1 LPQNLLLL
9 QLLLLVVFSTLHYRK
24 KLCKQTFQMVQK
36 DKPSI
41 SKAVEIHKLPLS
53 GTIERAIPDYS
64 RSDDTGIWNDFNA
77 GDESAFVFIY
87 NRYYKELLSFGRQL
101 CRDKQLVEDCIQ
113 DMFIDL
119 RKKRGHLPIIKSS
132 IRAYLYQILKNSIYD
147 RKIKRKELHLDEGL
161 ETEKVFEIVLSEE
174 SHLIEAE
181 EQLILSRK
189 LQKCMQN
196 LTPRQREVLYYL
208 FYKNM
213 SYDEV
218 RVVMG
223 FEHVKSVRNLFYST
237 VDILK
242 VHMRLSTFLLFCHF
256 ASW

>member
-1 LPQNLLLL
+1 
-9 QLLLLVVFSTLHYRK
+9 
-24 KLCKQTFQMVQK
+24 MVQK
-36 DKPSI
+36 DNPSKN
-41 SKAVEIHKLPLS
+41 SRTEKHEDPQL
-53 GTIERAIPDYS
+53 GTIERVIPDYS
-64 RSDDTGIWNDFNA
+64 REDDNGIWHDFNA
-77 GDESAFVFIY
+77 GDESAFIYIY

-119 RKKRGHLPIIKSS
+119 RKKRGSLKNIKSS
-132 IRAYLYQILKNSIYD
+132 IRSYLYQILKNEIYD
-147 RKIKRKELHLDEGL
+147 RKIRRKELHLEDNIES
-161 ETEKVFEIVLSEE
+161 EKVFEIVLSEE

-181 EQLILSRK
+181 EQRILSQK
-189 LQKCMQN
+189 LQKCMQH

-223 FEHVKSVRNLFYST
+223 FDHIKSVRNLFYST

-242 VHMRLSTFLLFCHF
+242 VHMKLSVFLLFFNF
-256 ASW
+256 ATH

>member
-1 LPQNLLLL
+1 
-9 QLLLLVVFSTLHYRK
+9 
-24 KLCKQTFQMVQK
+24 MVQK
-36 DKPSI
+36 DNSSIPKSEEEHKEPS
-41 SKAVEIHKLPLS
+41 L
-53 GTIERAIPDYS
+53 GNIERTIPNYIREDEN
-64 RSDDTGIWNDFNA
+64 DIWHDFNTE
-77 GDESAFVFIY
+77 DESAFIFIY

-101 CRDKQLVEDCIQ
+101 CRDKQLAEDCIQ

-119 RKKRGHLPIIKSS
+119 RRKRGHLPPIKSS

-147 RKIKRKELHLDEGL
+147 RKVKRKELHIDEGI

-181 EQLILSRK
+181 EQRILSQK
-189 LQKCMQN
+189 LQKCLQN

-218 RVVMG
+218 RVIMG
-223 FEHVKSVRNLFYST
+223 FENVKSVRNLFYST

-242 VHMRLSTFLLFCHF
+242 VHMKLSIFLLFCHF